1 MATDLVKA
9 NDSEFLDQI
18 TAFHTFIEANP
29 AAYGFTAGEADD
41 LKTDKNLFGASLGDF
56 TTKNTAARAAREK
69 KDTDRDPAEE
79 RFRWM
84 AGQFNKRPNVT
95 NAERISA
102 GIPPKSDAVGS
113 ITADLG
119 SAPLILVEQA
129 GIHEHVIR
137 FFMPSS
143 DSGST
148 KKPQGID
155 GAKLFMKID
164 GAPSTNLKEYGFI
177 AFDKKSPYNYSHE
190 ATDAGKQA
198 HYIALWAT
206 DEEEHSAQSETF
218 SLMIT

>member
-1 MATDLVKA
+1 MADIVKV
-9 NDSEFLDQI
+9 NDSDFLNQI
-18 TAFHTFIEANP
+18 TMFHAFIDANP
-29 AAYGFTAGEADD
+29 TDYGFTAGDADD
-41 LKTDKNLFGASLGDF
+41 LKNAKNLFGASLGDF
-56 TTKNTAARAAREK
+56 TTKNMAARVAREK
-69 KDTDRDPAEE
+69 KDVDRDPAEE

-95 NAERISA
+95 NAERIAA
-102 GIPPKSDAVGS
+102 GLPPKSDAVGS

-119 SAPLILVEQA
+119 TAPLILVEQA

-137 FFMPSS
+137 FFMPNS

-148 KKPQGID
+148 KKPQGVD
-155 GAKLFMKID
+155 GAKLYMKTD
-164 GAPSTNLKEYGFI
+164 GAASTNLKEYQFI

-206 DEEEHSAQSETF
+206 DEEQHSPQSEAF

>member
-1 MATDLVKA
+1 MAIDLVKA
-9 NDSEFLDQI
+9 NDSDFLDQI
-18 TAFHTFIEANP
+18 TAFYTFINADP

-41 LKTDKNLFGASLGDF
+41 LKTEKNLFGTSLGDF

-69 KDTDRDPAEE
+69 KDVDREPAED

-95 NAERISA
+95 NAERIQA
-102 GIPPKSDAVGS
+102 GIPPKSESVGS

-119 SAPLILVEQA
+119 TAPLILVEQA
-129 GIHEHVIR
+129 GIHEHVVR
-137 FFMPSS
+137 FFMPNT
-143 DSGST
+143 DSGS
-148 KKPQGID
+148 KKPQGVD
-155 GAKLFMKID
+155 GAKLYMKID

-190 ATDAGKQA
+190 PENAGKQA
-198 HYIALWAT
+198 HYIAIWAT
-206 DEEEHSAQSETF
+206 DEEEHSSQSETF